1 MNGIQSEFP
10 PQLSLIVP
18 VYNESSNLDLFY
30 ERVLKVLKPLNVSYE
45 ILFIDD
51 GSKDDSLEK
60 LLEIRGRDS
69 KVKVV
74 QFSRN
79 FGKEIAVSAGLDLAE
94 GKAAIPIDADLQ
106 DPPEL
111 IPSLIEKWKAG
122 YDVVYAKRTKRMGE
136 SWLKRWTASLFYRLI
151 AKMTNIDIPEDAGD
165 YRLLSRAAVEQLKRL
180 RERHRFMK
188 GLFTWVGF
196 KQTAVF
202 FERDPRYSGK
212 TKWNYW
218 KLWNFA
224 IEGITSFSY
233 IPLQAASYLG
243 LLVSVFAFF
252 YGVFIIV
259 FKLLHGIAVPGYAS
273 LMAAVLFLGGI
284 QLLTLGILGE
294 YIGRIYDEVKQRP
307 LYVIHK
313 TYGFDNP
320 EVQVEKQ

>member
-30 ERVLKVLKPLNVSYE
+30 ERVLKVLKPLNLSYE

-69 KVKVV
+69 NVKVV

-111 IPSLIEKWKAG
+111 IPSLLDKWKEG

-320 EVQVEKQ
+320 EVQVEK

>member
-1 MNGIQSEFP
+1 LNGIQSEFP

-320 EVQVEKQ
+320 EVQVEK

>member
-1 MNGIQSEFP
+1 MNGIQSEFS

-30 ERVLKVLKPLNVSYE
+30 ERVLKVLKPLNLSYE

-69 KVKVV
+69 NVKVV

-111 IPSLIEKWKAG
+111 IPSLLEKWKEG

-252 YGVFIIV
+252 YGVFIIA

-320 EVQVEKQ
+320 EVQVEK

>member
-30 ERVLKVLKPLNVSYE
+30 ERVLKVLKPLNLSYE

-69 KVKVV
+69 NVKVV

-320 EVQVEKQ
+320 EVQVEK

>member
-30 ERVLKVLKPLNVSYE
+30 ERVLKVLKPLNLSYE

-69 KVKVV
+69 NVKVV

-111 IPSLIEKWKAG
+111 IPSLLEKWKEG

-252 YGVFIIV
+252 YGVFIIA

-320 EVQVEKQ
+320 EVQVEK

>member
-1 MNGIQSEFP
+1 MNGIQSEFS

-30 ERVLKVLKPLNVSYE
+30 ERVLKVLKPLNLSYE

-69 KVKVV
+69 NVKVV

-111 IPSLIEKWKAG
+111 IPSLIEKWKEG

-252 YGVFIIV
+252 YGVFIIA

-320 EVQVEKQ
+320 EVQVEK

>member
-320 EVQVEKQ
+320 EVQVEK

>member
-30 ERVLKVLKPLNVSYE
+30 ERVLKVLKPLNLSYE

-69 KVKVV
+69 NVKVV

-111 IPSLIEKWKAG
+111 IPSLIEKWKEG

-252 YGVFIIV
+252 YGVFIIA

-320 EVQVEKQ
+320 EVQVEK

>member
-1 MNGIQSEFP
+1 MNGNQSEFP

-252 YGVFIIV
+252 YGVFIIA

-320 EVQVEKQ
+320 EVQVEK

>member
-79 FGKEIAVSAGLDLAE
+79 FGKEIAVSAGLDLAA
-94 GKAAIPIDADLQ
+94 GKAVIPIDADLQ

-320 EVQVEKQ
+320 EVQVEK

>member
-1 MNGIQSEFP
+1 MQSEFS

-60 LLEIRGRDS
+60 LLKIRGRDS

-94 GKAAIPIDADLQ
+94 GKAVIPIDADLQ

-111 IPSLIEKWKAG
+111 IPSLLEKWKEG
-122 YDVVYAKRTKRMGE
+122 YDIVYAKRTKRMGE
-136 SWLKRWTASLFYRLI
+136 SWLKQWTASLFYRLI
-151 AKMTNIDIPEDAGD
+151 AKMTNINIPEDAGD

-212 TKWNYW
+212 TKWSYW

-243 LLVSVFAFF
+243 LLVSGFAFF

-273 LMAAVLFLGGI
+273 LMAAVLFLGGV

>member
-1 MNGIQSEFP
+1 MNGIQSEFS

-30 ERVLKVLKPLNVSYE
+30 ERVLKVLKPLNLSYE

-69 KVKVV
+69 NVKVV

-252 YGVFIIV
+252 YGVFIIA

-320 EVQVEKQ
+320 EVHVEK

>member
-1 MNGIQSEFP
+1 MNGIQSEFS

-30 ERVLKVLKPLNVSYE
+30 ERVLKVLKPLNLSYE

-111 IPSLIEKWKAG
+111 IPSLLEKWKEG

-320 EVQVEKQ
+320 EVQVEK

>member
-1 MNGIQSEFP
+1 MNGIQSEFS

-18 VYNESSNLDLFY
+18 VYNESSNLDLFH
-30 ERVLKVLKPLNVSYE
+30 ERVLKVLKPLNLSYE

-69 KVKVV
+69 NVKVV

-111 IPSLIEKWKAG
+111 IPSLLEKWKEG

-252 YGVFIIV
+252 YGVFIIA

-320 EVQVEKQ
+320 EVQVEK

>member
-212 TKWNYW
+212 TKWSYW

-320 EVQVEKQ
+320 EVQVEK

>member
-1 MNGIQSEFP
+1 MNGIQSEFS

-30 ERVLKVLKPLNVSYE
+30 ERVLKVLKPLNLSYE

-320 EVQVEKQ
+320 EVQVEK